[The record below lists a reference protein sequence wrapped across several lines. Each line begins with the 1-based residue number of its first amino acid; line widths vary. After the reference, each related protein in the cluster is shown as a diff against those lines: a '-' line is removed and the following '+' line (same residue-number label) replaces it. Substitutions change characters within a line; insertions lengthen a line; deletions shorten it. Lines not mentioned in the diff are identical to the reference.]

1 MYIPGDQPEQLDQLL
16 DLYHQS
22 CRALEGLPV
31 STTTPLLPGQTNDS
45 FVPGQLIRI
54 RDGVL
59 DVIYDSRITLI
70 LQPGDVLQIPDLHDW
85 PLQLRSEDSGTL
97 EIIRHDGLKQA
108 LADADFAYQYTQ
120 LLTCANQALMLAFA
134 ASNRHGMRPQAGF
147 RRMRAGSTIVRQGAV
162 SEEIYTL
169 MRGHAIVRIGNTD
182 VGSIHEGEIF
192 GVLSALTDNTHSA
205 DVIAETDVTLMSVPR
220 DEFIQLIQAQP
231 ETFMRLLRTLSRHIG
246 ELNERLLAALRDS
259 AAGSG
264 HDAG

>member
-16 DLYHQS
+16 DHYHQH
-22 CRALEGLPV
+22 CHALDGLPV
-31 STTTPLLPGQTNDS
+31 STTTPLLPGKDCDELM
-45 FVPGQLIRI
+45 PGQLIRI

-59 DVIYDSRITLI
+59 DLIYDKRITLI
-70 LQPGDVLQIPDLHDW
+70 LQPGDVFQIPDLPDS

-97 EIIRHDGLKQA
+97 ELIRQDGLQQA
-108 LADADFAYQYTQ
+108 LADNDFAYRYTQ
-120 LLTCANQALMLAFA
+120 FLTCANQALILAFA

-147 RRMRAGSTIVRQGAV
+147 RRISAGTVIVRQGAV

-169 MRGHAIVRIGNTD
+169 MRGHAIVRIGNTN

-205 DVIAETDVTLMSVPR
+205 DVIAETDVTLMSVPQ

-246 ELNERLLAALRDS
+246 ELNERLLAALRNTAD
-259 AAGSG
+259 SG
-264 HDAG
+264 HNTG

>member
-16 DLYHQS
+16 DHYHQC
-22 CRALEGLPV
+22 CRALDGLPV
-31 STTTPLLPGQTNDS
+31 STTTPLQPGKARND
-45 FVPGQLIRI
+45 FLPGQLIRV

-59 DVIYDSRITLI
+59 DVIYDNRISLI
-70 LQPGDVLQIPDLHDW
+70 LQPGDIIQLPALHDW

-97 EIIRHDGLKQA
+97 ELIREDGLKQA
-108 LADADFAYQYTQ
+108 LTDADFAYQYTQ
-120 LLTCANQALMLAFA
+120 LLTSANQALMLAFA

-147 RRMRAGSTIVRQGAV
+147 RRLSAGSTIVRQGGV

-169 MRGHAIVRIGNTD
+169 MRGHAVVRIGNTI

-246 ELNERLLAALRDS
+246 ELNERLLAALQEAPD
-259 AAGSG
+259 SG
-264 HDAG
+264 HSAS